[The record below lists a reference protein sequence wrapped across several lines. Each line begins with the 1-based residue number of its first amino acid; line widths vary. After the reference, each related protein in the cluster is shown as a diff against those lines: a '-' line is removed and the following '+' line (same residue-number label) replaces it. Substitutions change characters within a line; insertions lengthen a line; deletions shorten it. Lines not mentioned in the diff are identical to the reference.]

1 MIISGESSGELYGA
15 FLARA
20 LKARNKE
27 IKIIGVGGDRMQ
39 SAGVELISRI
49 ASSFGATEAIKTFG
63 RIRKTFRKVC
73 DTLKAFKPQVLV
85 LIDYPDFN
93 MRVAQEAKKAG
104 IKILYYVSPQV
115 WAWRSGRVSTIG
127 RLVDKM
133 AVILPFEEDIYRK
146 AGVPCEFVGHPVMD
160 EIREVLENSGFGTK
174 DIGSA
179 ALKSA
184 MRKDLGLMPDRP
196 VMALMPGSRPHE
208 VSKLLPVITDV
219 INEMK
224 RLHPDYQF
232 VIPVAP
238 NLDSNALS
246 EIITQHSALITN
258 NSIKALLAADSAVIA
273 SGTSTLQ
280 AAMLKV
286 PMVVIY
292 KLSPLT
298 FFLGRLI
305 VKVKYISLANILLD
319 YLPPHPPLDKGGQRG
334 GEGLRVRELL
344 QGNASSENIIMEL
357 TRTIADQSYKDEMVS
372 QLGKAT
378 VLFMDKGASLRV
390 AGMIEELGAKGA

>member
-15 FLARA
+15 FLAKA
-20 LKARNKE
+20 LKAHNTGIR
-27 IKIIGVGGDRMQ
+27 IIGVGGDRMK
-39 SAGVELISRI
+39 SAGVELISSI
-49 ASSFGATEAIKTFG
+49 ASSFGITEAIKTFG
-63 RIRKTFRKVC
+63 KIRKTFRKVC
-73 DTLKAFKPQVLV
+73 NALNAFNPQVLV

-93 MRVAQEAKKAG
+93 MRVAREAKKAG

-115 WAWRSGRVSTIG
+115 WAWRSGRVKTIG

-146 AGVPCEFVGHPVMD
+146 AGVSCEFAGHPVMD
-160 EIREVLENSGFGTK
+160 EIREVLQHSGFGTR

-179 ALKSA
+179 ALKTA
-184 MRKDLGLMPDRP
+184 MRKDLGLIPDKP
-196 VMALMPGSRPHE
+196 VLTLMPGSRPHE

-224 RLHPDYQF
+224 KLHPDYQF
-232 VIPVAP
+232 VIPAAP
-238 NLDSNALS
+238 NLETNAFS
-246 EIITQHSALITN
+246 EMVTHNSLLVTH

-292 KLSPLT
+292 KLSPIT
-298 FFLGRLI
+298 FFVGRFI

-319 YLPPHPPLDKGGQRG
+319 YLPSDYASPLRIK
-334 GEGLRVRELL
+334 ELL
-344 QGNASSENIIMEL
+344 QGEASRENIIMEL
-357 TRTIADQSYKDEMVS
+357 TRISADQSYKDEMVS

-378 VLFMDKGASLRV
+378 LLFMDKEASLRV
-390 AGMIEELGAKGA
+390 AGMVEELGAKGCRNA